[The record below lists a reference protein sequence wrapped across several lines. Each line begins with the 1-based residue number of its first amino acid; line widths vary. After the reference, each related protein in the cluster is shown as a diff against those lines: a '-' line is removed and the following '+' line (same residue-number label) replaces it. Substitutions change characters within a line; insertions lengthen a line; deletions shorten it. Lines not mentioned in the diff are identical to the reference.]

1 MAKLSDIDMSKLKV
15 FGMGIV
21 VKDKP
26 KFSDEVEVYIPE
38 QMPYVSGKIA
48 DAKIEHKRT
57 MVDSKGSE
65 KTYEAEAVYTIT
77 ASWLPDGNDNQI
89 TAPDVYKNETVKV
102 FRFGDSDKFFWK
114 TSFREPKLRKQ
125 ETVATMYSNQKDPKE
140 EFDKKSSYWTQVDTR
155 DKKWQLHT
163 SRNDGE
169 KCEYDAEIDTKE
181 GLVTIKDD
189 LGNKFNIDSGAAKI
203 TFLNSSN
210 NSFVMEQG
218 NTTSTTPDAL
228 SMTSTSTSM
237 QSSDATQI
245 AAGSDMGINAG
256 GGLNLS
262 AAGDSN
268 MNAGGTM
275 KLAGN
280 PIILEGDVI
289 INGNL
294 TVNGDITCNTLT
306 CNFINAPGCTCCKC

>member
-15 FGMGIV
+15 FGMGIA

-26 KFSDEVEVYIPE
+26 MFSDEVELYIPE

-48 DAKIEHKRT
+48 DAKVEHKRT

-102 FRFGDSDKFFWK
+102 FRFGDSDKYYWK
-114 TSFREPKLRKQ
+114 TVFREPKLRKN
-125 ETVATMYSNQKDPKE
+125 ETVATMYSNQPKPSA
-140 EFDKKSSYWTQVDTR
+140 EFDKETSYWTQVDTR
-155 DKKWQLHT
+155 KKRWHLHT
-163 SRNDGE
+163 PDNDGE
-169 KCEYDAEIDTKE
+169 VCKYDFIIETRE
-181 GLVTIKDD
+181 GKVIIKDSI
-189 LGNKFNIDSGAAKI
+189 G
-203 TFLNSSN
+203 
-210 NSFVMEQG
+210 NSFVLDSPNASFSITNAKFNNFLMEG
-218 NTTSTTPDAL
+218 ENTTSTTPNSL
-228 SMTSTSTSM
+228 SMNSTSTSM
-237 QSSDATQI
+237 QSSDSTT
-245 AAGSDMGINAG
+245 INSGTDTSISAG
-256 GGLNLS
+256 GGLNLAS
-262 AAGDSN
+262 AGESN
-268 MNAGGTM
+268 MQAGGTF
-275 KLAGN
+275 KVAGN

-294 TVNGDITCNTLT
+294 TVNGDIKCNTLT

>member
-163 SRNDGE
+163 SKNDGE

>member
-163 SRNDGE
+163 SKNDGE

-262 AAGDSN
+262 AGGDSN

>member
-38 QMPYVSGKIA
+38 QMPHVSGKIA

-140 EFDKKSSYWTQVDTR
+140 EFDKNSSYWTQVDTR

-262 AAGDSN
+262 AGGDSN

>member
-140 EFDKKSSYWTQVDTR
+140 EFDKNSSYWTQVDTR

-262 AAGDSN
+262 AGGDSN

>member
-125 ETVATMYSNQKDPKE
+125 ETVATMYSNQKDSKE
-140 EFDKKSSYWTQVDTR
+140 EFDKNSSYWTQVDTR

-163 SRNDGE
+163 SKNDGE

-262 AAGDSN
+262 AGGDSN

>member
-140 EFDKKSSYWTQVDTR
+140 EFDKNSSYWTQVDTR

-163 SRNDGE
+163 SKNDGE

-262 AAGDSN
+262 AGGDSN